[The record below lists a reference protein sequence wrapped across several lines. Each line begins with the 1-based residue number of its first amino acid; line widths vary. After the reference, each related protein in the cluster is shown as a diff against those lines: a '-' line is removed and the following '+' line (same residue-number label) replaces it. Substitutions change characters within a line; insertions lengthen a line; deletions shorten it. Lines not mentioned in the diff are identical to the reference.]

1 MDLNSLIVI
10 SLVLITFVGFVSEK
24 LSPDIVALL
33 AVSVL
38 LVCGILDTKE
48 FLTVFGNSAAIT
60 IAMMFVVS
68 SALER
73 TGCLQVVTNLL
84 TKASGSSYTIAM
96 LLVMITAMI
105 ISAFMNNTP
114 VVIVMTP
121 VVIALAGS
129 LNISA
134 SKLLIPLS
142 FSAIFGG
149 TATLIGTSTNII
161 ISDITMQNNLPEIHL
176 FDMTIPALIFA
187 LFGIFYM
194 ITVGRFLLP
203 NRHSLSSVLDGQ
215 PKRQFIAELLISNK
229 SRYIG
234 KIIGETNLIKKQAKI
249 IDIIRSGDSIFT
261 EIASEKLRAGDKVI
275 IETDVGEILDLK
287 EDGHIEFKNSSEN
300 FQGIKAERRVIME
313 ATIPSHSDLNGRYVS
328 NLNLQSRYGLYILA
342 INHHEKSMDKDFEKV
357 KLGFGDTL
365 LIEGDSKGIARL
377 IEERNIVNLNHP
389 KEKSYRKS
397 KAPIAFLALFAIIAL
412 AAFNIMPI
420 SGAAII
426 GAVAVMATKCV
437 DPEEA
442 YKAIDWKILF
452 LIFGML
458 GLSMAMQKT
467 GAADFLV
474 NYVIEYIKNYGP
486 LTTLIVVYVITSVL
500 TEMISNNAV
509 VVLITPLVIGLSAQL
524 GYDSRPFIMAVM
536 FAASSSFATPIGYQT
551 NTFIY
556 SAGGYKFSDFLKI
569 GLPLNILFAILSA
582 IFLPMFFP
590 F

>member
-1 MDLNSLIVI
+1 MDLHSLIVI
-10 SLVLITFVGFVSEK
+10 FLVLAVFVGFIMER
-24 LSPDIVALL
+24 LSPDIIALL
-33 AVSVL
+33 AVSIL
-38 LVCGILDTKE
+38 LIVGILDTKE
-48 FLTVFGNSAAIT
+48 FLAVFGNSAAIT
-60 IAMMFVVS
+60 IAMMFVIS

-73 TGCLQVVTNLL
+73 TGCLKVVTNIL
-84 TKASGSSYTIAM
+84 TKAAGSSCTMAM

-121 VVIALAGS
+121 VVISLAAS

-142 FSAIFGG
+142 FAAIFGG

-161 ISDITMQNNLPEIHL
+161 IGDLAVQNNLPEIHL
-176 FDMTIPALIFA
+176 FEMTIPALIFA

-194 ITVGRFLLP
+194 ITIGRFLLP
-203 NRHSLSSVLDGQ
+203 NRHSISSILDGQ
-215 PKRQFIAELLISNK
+215 PKRQFIAELQVATK
-229 SRYIG
+229 SIYIG
-234 KIIGETNLIKKQAKI
+234 KTIAETNLIKKNAKI
-249 IDIIRSGDSIFT
+249 VDVIRNGDSFMHNID
-261 EIASEKLRAGDKVI
+261 SEKLRMGDKVI
-275 IETDVGEILDLK
+275 VETNVGELLDLK
-287 EDGHIEFKNSSEN
+287 EDGHVEFKNSGKN
-300 FQGIKAERRVIME
+300 FQGIKAEKRVVME
-313 ATIPSHSDLNGRYVS
+313 ATIPSNSNLKDRYIS
-328 NLNLQSRYGLYILA
+328 NLNLRSRYGVYILA
-342 INHHEKSMDKDFEKV
+342 VNHNEKSFDKDFDKI

-365 LIEGDSKGIARL
+365 LIEGDSHGISRL
-377 IEERNIVNLNHP
+377 IEEGDFINLNHP
-389 KEKSYRKS
+389 KEKSYRKA
-397 KAPIAFLALFAIIAL
+397 KAPIAFLTLVAVITL
-412 AAFNIMPI
+412 AALKVLPI
-420 SGAAII
+420 AGAAII
-426 GAVAVMATKCV
+426 GAVVVMATKCV
-437 DPEEA
+437 DPDEA
-442 YKAIDWKILF
+442 YKSIDWKILF

-467 GAADFLV
+467 GAASF
-474 NYVIEYIKNYGP
+474 VINHFIDYIKDYGP
-486 LTTLIVVYVITSVL
+486 LTTLIVVYILTSIL

-524 GYDSRPFIMAVM
+524 GYDSRPFLMAVM

-556 SAGGYKFSDFLKI
+556 SAGGYKFSDFIKI

>member
-1 MDLNSLIVI
+1 MDLNSIIVI
-10 SLVLITFVGFVSEK
+10 SLILIVFLGFILEK
-24 LSPDIVALL
+24 LSPDIIALL

-38 LVCGILDTKE
+38 LILGILETKE

-60 IAMMFVVS
+60 IAMMFVIS

-73 TGCLQVVTNLL
+73 TGCLQIVTTIL
-84 TKASGSSYTIAM
+84 TKGSGSSCTIAM
-96 LLVMITAMI
+96 LLVMIVAMV

-121 VVIALAGS
+121 VVVALAAS
-129 LNISA
+129 LNIPA

-161 ISDITMQNNLPEIHL
+161 ISDLTMQSNLPEIHL
-176 FDMTIPALIFA
+176 FEMTIPALIFA

-194 ITVGRFLLP
+194 ITIGRFLLP
-203 NRHSLSSVLDGQ
+203 NRHSISSILDGQ
-215 PKRQFIAELLISNK
+215 PKRQFIAELQVSSKSN
-229 SRYIG
+229 YIG
-234 KIIGETNLIKKQAKI
+234 KTVNETNLIKKKAKI
-249 IDIIRSGDSIFT
+249 LDVIRNGDSFFN
-261 EIASEKLRAGDKVI
+261 EMDSEKLRLGDRII
-275 IETDVGEILDLK
+275 IETNVGEILDIK
-287 EDGHIEFKNSSEN
+287 EDGHVEFKNSNRN
-300 FQGIKAERRVIME
+300 FQGLKAEKRVVME
-313 ATIPSHSDLNGRYVS
+313 ATIPSKSNLNERYVS
-328 NLNLQSRYGLYILA
+328 NLNLQSRYGVYILA
-342 INHHEKSMDKDFEKV
+342 INHNEKSFKKDFDEI
-357 KLGFGDTL
+357 KLSFGDTL
-365 LIEGDSKGIARL
+365 LIEGSSQGIARL
-377 IEERNIVNLNHP
+377 IDEGNVINLNHP
-389 KEKSYRKS
+389 KEKSFRKS
-397 KAPIAFLALFAIIAL
+397 KAPIAFLTLAMVIIL
-412 AAFNIMPI
+412 AALKIIPI
-420 SGAAII
+420 AGAAII
-426 GAVAVMATKCV
+426 GAVTVMATKCV
-437 DPEEA
+437 DPDEA
-442 YKAIDWKILF
+442 YKAIDWRILF

-467 GAADFLV
+467 GAASFMINHVID
-474 NYVIEYIKNYGP
+474 YVKDLSP
-486 LTTLIVVYVITSVL
+486 LTTLIIIYVLTSIL

-509 VVLITPLVIGLSAQL
+509 VVLITPLVISLSAQL

-556 SAGGYKFSDFLKI
+556 SAGGYKFTDFVKI

>member
-1 MDLNSLIVI
+1 MDLSSLIVI
-10 SLVLITFVGFVSEK
+10 SLVLAVFIGFVLEK
-24 LSPDIVALL
+24 FTPDVIALL
-33 AVSVL
+33 AVSIL
-38 LVCGILDTKE
+38 LILGILDTEE

-60 IAMMFVVS
+60 ISMMFIIS

-73 TGCLQVVTNLL
+73 TGCLQIVTKVL
-84 TKASGSSYTIAM
+84 TKAAGSSCTMAM

-121 VVIALAGS
+121 VVISLASS

-142 FSAIFGG
+142 FAAIFGG

-161 ISDITMQNNLPEIHL
+161 IGDLAVQNNLPEIHL
-176 FDMTIPALIFA
+176 FEMTIPALIFA
-187 LFGIFYM
+187 LVGIFYM
-194 ITVGRFLLP
+194 ITVGGYLLP
-203 NRHSLSSVLDGQ
+203 NRHSISSILDGQ
-215 PKRQFIAELLISNK
+215 PKRQFIAELQVANK
-229 SRYIG
+229 SSYIG
-234 KIIGETNLIKKQAKI
+234 KTINETNLIQKQAKI
-249 IDIIRSGDSIFT
+249 IDIIRNGDSFMHNKD
-261 EIASEKLRAGDKVI
+261 SEKLRVGDKVI
-275 IETDVGEILDLK
+275 VETDVGEILDLK
-287 EDGHIEFKNSSEN
+287 EDGHVEFKNSGKN
-300 FQGIKAERRVIME
+300 FQGIKAEKRVVME
-313 ATIPSHSDLNGRYVS
+313 ATIPSNSDLNDRYVS
-328 NLNLQSRYGLYILA
+328 NLNLRSRYGVYILA
-342 INHHEKSMDKDFEKV
+342 INHNEKSFDKDFEKI

-377 IEERNIVNLNHP
+377 VEGGDIINLNHP
-389 KEKSYRKS
+389 KEKSYRKA
-397 KAPIAFLALFAIIAL
+397 KAPIAFLTLIGVVVL
-412 AAFNIMPI
+412 AALQIIPI
-420 SGAAII
+420 AGASII
-426 GAVAVMATKCV
+426 GAVTVMATKCV

-442 YKAIDWKILF
+442 YKSIDWKILF

-467 GAADFLV
+467 GAATYLIS
-474 NYVIEYIKNYGP
+474 YVIDYVRDYGP
-486 LTTLIVVYVITSVL
+486 LTTLIIIYVITSIL

-509 VVLITPLVIGLSAQL
+509 VVLITPLVINISMQL

-556 SAGGYKFSDFLKI
+556 SAGGYKFTDFIKI

-582 IFLPMFFP
+582 ILLPLFFP